1 MEQNVRDLST
11 EMIQRLSAQRN
22 WVQNHYDT
30 DSLKNYDTLDGKL
43 QLLKTIIES
52 AWIQK
57 VETNKLQCLGVTL
70 GDAIVQD
77 LGFNWVEIEDE
88 FGVDPAIKLG
98 DTSLIL
104 FPLTMISKRIE
115 NDEAVNIFELFDR
128 IKNKVLEIR
137 DKVDKK

>member
-57 VETNKLQCLGVTL
+57 YETNKLQCLGVTL

>member
-1 MEQNVRDLST
+1 
-11 EMIQRLSAQRN
+11 MIQRISAQRT
-22 WVQNHYDT
+22 WVRNHYDT
-30 DSLKNYDTLDGKL
+30 DSLKNYDTVDGKL
-43 QLLKTIIES
+43 QLLKTILES
-52 AWIQK
+52 NWIQK
-57 VETNKLQCLGVTL
+57 NETNKLQCLGVTL

-88 FGVDPAIKLG
+88 FGIDPALRLG

-115 NDEAVNIFELFDR
+115 NNETVNILELFDW
-128 IKNKVLEIR
+128 IKTKVVELK

>member
-1 MEQNVRDLST
+1 MEQIVRDLST
-11 EMIQRLSAQRN
+11 EMTQRLSAQRN
-22 WVQNHYDT
+22 WVQNLYDT
-30 DSLKNYDTLDGKL
+30 DSLKNYDTVDGKL

-52 AWIQK
+52 DWIQK
-57 VETNKLQCLGVTL
+57 NETNKLQCLGVTL
-70 GDAIVQD
+70 GDAIIQD
-77 LGFNWVEIEDE
+77 LGFNWIEIEDE

-115 NDEAVNIFELFDR
+115 KDEAVNIHELFDK
-128 IKNKVLEIR
+128 IKIKVLEIK